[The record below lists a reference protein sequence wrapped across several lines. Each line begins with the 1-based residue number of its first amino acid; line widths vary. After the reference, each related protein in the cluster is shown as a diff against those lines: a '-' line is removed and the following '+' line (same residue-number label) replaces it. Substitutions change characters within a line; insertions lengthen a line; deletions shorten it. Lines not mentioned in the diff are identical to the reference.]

1 MNDFIIWL
9 EGFSKQMPCQPHFR
23 QGKVDGNAFLFL
35 NMYVIASPMISVK
48 DLKIHYGEFVAVDRL
63 TFEVEK
69 GSVYGLIGP
78 NGAGKTTTI
87 KALATLLEPTYG
99 EISLGDISVLHEP
112 EEARKMLGYMPDF
125 PPVYDDL
132 RVEEFCDLFA
142 HAYGLSPE
150 ERAKK
155 VEECLVLTDLFDNRK
170 ALCKTLSRGMKQ
182 RALLAKTLVHDP
194 PVMLL
199 DEPAANLD
207 PKARIDLR
215 NLLRKLASDGKTILV
230 SSHVLSELQDLC
242 DSIGIMKQG
251 TMIHSGTI
259 DEIAEKTS
267 PSKTVHIDL
276 TDPFDE
282 IDACMTDFPMFSS
295 LASIDDSMTRFE
307 LTHSGT
313 KNDEAEILASLINKG
328 AKVCRFQPKQSKV
341 EDLFLQVESGN
352 MEGEDK

>member
-1 MNDFIIWL
+1 
-9 EGFSKQMPCQPHFR
+9 
-23 QGKVDGNAFLFL
+23 
-35 NMYVIASPMISVK
+35 MISVK
-48 DLKIHYGEFVAVDRL
+48 DLKIHYGDFVAVDRL

-87 KALATLLEPTYG
+87 KAIASLIEPTYG
-99 EISLGDISVLHEP
+99 EISLDGTSVLHEP
-112 EEARKMLGYMPDF
+112 EKARKMLGYMPDF

-132 RVEEFCDLFA
+132 RVDEFCDLFA
-142 HAYGLSPE
+142 HAYGLNPE

-155 VEECLVLTDLFDNRK
+155 VEECLGLTALLDKRK

-207 PKARIDLR
+207 PRARIDLR
-215 NLLRKLASDGKTILV
+215 NLLRKLASEGKTILV

-242 DSIGIMKQG
+242 DAIGIMKQG

-259 DEIAEKTS
+259 DEIAKKTN
-267 PSKTVHIDL
+267 PSKTIQIDL
-276 TDPFDE
+276 TDPLDGIE
-282 IDACMTDFPMFSS
+282 SGLNDFSMISS
-295 LASIDDSMTRFE
+295 FASINDSMTRFE
-307 LTHSGT
+307 LAHTGT
-313 KNDEAEILASLINKG
+313 INDEADILASLVNKG

-341 EDLFLQVESGN
+341 EDLFLQVESGS
-352 MEGEDK
+352 MEGDKK